1 MFLLYSPQKLF
12 ERIFFTVSFFF
23 IFFNSLSSMH
33 MHPQILGTID
43 LMVCSFTGEKILG
56 VYFLVAR
63 YLICVTCNVFHLS
76 TLPPM
81 LLYVQ

>member
-1 MFLLYSPQKLF
+1 
-12 ERIFFTVSFFF
+12 
-23 IFFNSLSSMH
+23 MH